1 MGRPPRHPRPPRR
14 PGDHR
19 AAARRW
25 AALMIETARSASR
38 TLRAERATSST
49 REGPPEST
57 DWVRSRCAQTL
68 GSRCRYRGTHRT
80 TIEPSPNRGAQTILR
95 GVTTVVYQAA
105 DLDAA
110 VEWYS
115 KALETEPY
123 FVRKPRYVEFRIGDF
138 QHELGILAAETG
150 AAPSGVIA
158 YWAVDDVE
166 AAYQR
171 LLA

>member
-1 MGRPPRHPRPPRR
+1 MGRPPRPPRPPRR

-19 AAARRW
+19 ASARRW

-57 DWVRSRCAQTL
+57 DWVRSRSAQAL

-80 TIEPSPNRGAQTILR
+80 TIEPSPNRGAQTMLR

-105 DLDAA
+105 EAGRFFGPYFDTQSEALAYVLGRLDAGGD
-110 VEWYS
+110 
-115 KALETEPY
+115 EPAAGWAPWWSDGRHDQ
-123 FVRKPRYVEFRIGDF
+123 VV
-138 QHELGILAAETG
+138 LAAG
-150 AAPSGVIA
+150 ALRDRSGAWWAPPA
-158 YWAVDDVE
+158 
-166 AAYQR
+166 
-171 LLA
+171 